1 MKFTIITLFPNV
13 VQEYIST
20 SIISNAINKGKVE
33 VQVIDLRQF
42 GKGKRRNTD
51 DTVYGGGSGMVI
63 TVPVL
68 DKALE
73 SIDLKNAKI
82 IYLSP
87 KGKRFTQSE
96 AQTYAKECEHIVLI
110 CGHYEGV
117 DERIF
122 SLYEIHE
129 LSLGDFILTGG
140 EIPALA
146 VMDSVVRLI
155 PGVLKQDATS
165 NESFESNLLEEAQYT
180 KPDEYKGL
188 KVPEILTSGNHELVA
203 KYRLEGK
210 IYTTYLKRPDLLE
223 KYIEQNKLNKE
234 EIMKIVA
241 KKEGKQNG
249 YN

>member
-20 SIISNAINKGKVE
+20 SIISNAINKGVIEVKV
-33 VQVIDLRQF
+33 VDLRQF

-73 SIDLKNAKI
+73 SIDLNNAKI

-87 KGKRFTQSE
+87 KGKTFTQST

-129 LSLGDFILTGG
+129 VSLGDFILTGG

-155 PGVLKQDATS
+155 PGVIKEDSVL
-165 NESFESNLLEEAQYT
+165 NESFESDLLEEAQYT

-188 KVPEILTSGNHELVA
+188 KVPEVLTSGNHELVA
-203 KYRLEGK
+203 KYRLEDK

>member
-33 VQVIDLRQF
+33 VQVVDLRQF

-68 DKALE
+68 DKALN
-73 SIDLKNAKI
+73 SIDLTNAKI

-87 KGKRFTQSE
+87 KGKTFTQSI

-122 SLYEIHE
+122 SLYEIE
-129 LSLGDFILTGG
+129 EVSLGDFILTGG
-140 EIPALA
+140 EVPALA
-146 VMDSVVRLI
+146 VIDSVARLI
-155 PGVLKQDATS
+155 PGVLKQDAIS
-165 NESFESNLLEEAQYT
+165 NETFEDSLLEEAQYT

-203 KYRLEGK
+203 KYRLEDK

>member
-33 VQVIDLRQF
+33 VEVIDLRQF

-73 SIDLKNAKI
+73 SIDLNNAKI

-96 AQTYAKECEHIVLI
+96 AQIYAKECAHIVLI

-146 VMDSVVRLI
+146 VMDSVVRLV

-165 NESFESNLLEEAQYT
+165 NESFESDLLEEAQYT

-203 KYRLEGK
+203 KYRLEDK

>member
-1 MKFTIITLFPNV
+1 MKFTIITLFPDV

-20 SIISNAINKGKVE
+20 SIISNAIDKGKVE
-33 VQVIDLRQF
+33 VEVVDLRQF

-63 TVPVL
+63 TAPVL

-73 SIDLKNAKI
+73 SIDLANAKI

-87 KGKRFTQSE
+87 KGKTFTQST
-96 AQTYAKECEHIVLI
+96 AKAYAKECTHIVLI

-129 LSLGDFILTGG
+129 VSLGDFILTGG

-146 VMDSVVRLI
+146 VMDSVARLV

-165 NESFESNLLEEAQYT
+165 NESFESDLLEEAQYT

-188 KVPEILTSGNHELVA
+188 KVPEVLTSGNHELVA
-203 KYRLEGK
+203 KYRLEDK

>member
-33 VQVIDLRQF
+33 VQVVDLRQF

-68 DKALE
+68 DKALN
-73 SIDLKNAKI
+73 SIDLTNAKI

-87 KGKRFTQSE
+87 KGKRFTQSI

-165 NESFESNLLEEAQYT
+165 NESFESDLLEEAQYT

-203 KYRLEGK
+203 KYRLEDK

-223 KYIEQNKLNKE
+223 KYIEKNKLNKE

>member
-33 VQVIDLRQF
+33 VQIVDLRQF

-68 DKALE
+68 DKALN
-73 SIDLKNAKI
+73 SIDLTNAKI

-87 KGKRFTQSE
+87 KGKTFTQSI

-146 VMDSVVRLI
+146 VMDSVVRLV

-203 KYRLEGK
+203 KYRLEDK

-223 KYIEQNKLNKE
+223 KYIEKNKLNKE